1 MVHILGLWL
10 IKKDFSNQSVLHTG
24 VVKVLIDLKI
34 CLQLVFLCG
43 LGDLPAYAPYIYTLS
58 LKRSHDGFSLL
69 S

>member
-10 IKKDFSNQSVLHTG
+10 IMKDFSNQSVLHTG

-43 LGDLPAYAPYIYTLS
+43 RRLASLCSLYLYIVFEKIT
-58 LKRSHDGFSLL
+58 
-69 S
+69 